1 MYFFWVHFFL
11 SVKIIYFSKVKNDSP
26 KPSKTHQEL
35 QILYNI
41 HTHKTL
47 HFSHNKKEGEYTIIN
62 EIALKYD

>member
-1 MYFFWVHFFL
+1 MWKLYIFKDKKWL
-11 SVKIIYFSKVKNDSP
+11 
-26 KPSKTHQEL
+26 SKTHQEL